1 MNGVGFI
8 GTAMVVVD
16 VVVGVE
22 VVGFGVVVGVVGG
35 CVHPEEQMMLLDII
49 YRRNRLSAMSKI
61 VKNLLGVINS

>member
-35 CVHPEEQMMLLDII
+35 CVHPEEQMMLLDI
-49 YRRNRLSAMSKI
+49 
-61 VKNLLGVINS
+61 